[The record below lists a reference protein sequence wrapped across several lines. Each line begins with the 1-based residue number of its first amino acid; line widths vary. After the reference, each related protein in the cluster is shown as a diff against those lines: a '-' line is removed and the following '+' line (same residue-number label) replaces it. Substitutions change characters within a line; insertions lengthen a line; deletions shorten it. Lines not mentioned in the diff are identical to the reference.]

1 MNCFTVVPALFWC
14 AYGCGVRGGYEGC
27 VVREEYSGCVNRRS
41 IVGVSLGRGVVGVS
55 REIGTSYGYVTLW
68 GSLTDA
74 KILMLCVVYLYSYR
88 PTLSVDYIANILGF
102 SSSSECVNFLAGCDA
117 VMNDSQTAIDCKL
130 THDKMSK

>member
-1 MNCFTVVPALFWC
+1 M
-14 AYGCGVRGGYEGC
+14 GVIREGC
-27 VVREEYSGCVNRRS
+27 IECVKRDWYK
-41 IVGVSLGRGVVGVS
+41 LWLCYFRG
-55 REIGTSYGYVTLW
+55 
-68 GSLTDA
+68 GSLTDFLHV